1 MVSKL
6 VHFIQK
12 QQGCVNSLPLT
23 ESGEDKSIFAPG
35 IFPPFN
41 FQTEHLLIKR
51 YINLMAETWNK
62 KEREKKKQQAKKEK
76 AERKQER
83 KENTKD
89 GNNLDSM
96 LAYLDENGNLSSKPP
111 DPRKKIDIKLEDIE
125 IGVPKHEPVNPEDL
139 IRKGV
144 VTFFN
149 DAKGYGF
156 IKDIE
161 TQESVFV
168 HINSLSEEI
177 KEHNKVT
184 FEIQMGP
191 KGANAVNVQLVK

>member
-1 MVSKL
+1 
-6 VHFIQK
+6 
-12 QQGCVNSLPLT
+12 
-23 ESGEDKSIFAPG
+23 
-35 IFPPFN
+35 
-41 FQTEHLLIKR
+41 
-51 YINLMAETWNK
+51 MAETWNK
-62 KEREKKKQQAKKEK
+62 KEREKKKKQEKKEK

-111 DPRKKIDIKLEDIE
+111 DPRKKIIVKAEDIE
-125 IGVPKHEPVNPEDL
+125 IGVPKQEPINPEDL
-139 IRKGV
+139 IRKGI

-156 IKDIE
+156 IKDME

-168 HINSLSEEI
+168 HINSLTEEI
-177 KEHNKVT
+177 KENNKVT
-184 FEIQMGP
+184 FETEMGP
-191 KGANAVNVQLVK
+191 KGANAVNVKLVK